1 MRNGKEIFCLGRMRI
16 WHIKVIYDEAISAI
30 GEIEN
35 RHVDADRAH
44 SMT

>member
-1 MRNGKEIFCLGRMRI
+1 
-16 WHIKVIYDEAISAI
+16 VIYDEAISAI